1 MTNQQPPAYTP
12 AQPLSQSDE
21 RLWSTLTHVG
31 GIFFSFIP
39 SLIVYLVFK
48 ERSQFLRDNS
58 RNALNFQIT
67 FAAVQAAN
75 FIVGIVLTAV
85 TAGLWGII
93 QLLIYLA
100 ALVIVVIFSIL
111 GAVAANRG
119 EVYRYPLT
127 IAIIK

>member
-1 MTNQQPPAYTP
+1 MTNEQPPAYTP

-31 GIFFSFIP
+31 GIFFSFVP

-48 ERSQFLRDNS
+48 DRSSFLRENS

-75 FIVGIVLTAV
+75 FILGLVLTVV

-100 ALVIVVIFSIL
+100 AVIVVVIFSIL
-111 GAVAANRG
+111 AAVAANKG
-119 EVYRYPLT
+119 QTYRYPLS
-127 IAIIK
+127 IPIVK